1 MLQACKTFYDTER
14 RHVYTT
20 PKTFLELIKLYK
32 STLARKRKESQEAI
46 DRYSQEC
53 SNFKTTCSV
62 ASCRLHGMLAY
73 DCIVS
78 KLWSS
83 VAAGWRMV

>member
-1 MLQACKTFYDTER
+1 LQACKVFYDTED

-46 DRYSQEC
+46 DR
-53 SNFKTTCSV
+53 
-62 ASCRLHGMLAY
+62 
-73 DCIVS
+73 
-78 KLWSS
+78 
-83 VAAGWRMV
+83 

>member
-1 MLQACKTFYDTER
+1 MVPLCMLCWRCTRPAGLAMWSPALTAVCLCLQACKSFYDAER

-46 DRYSQEC
+46 DR
-53 SNFKTTCSV
+53 SV
-62 ASCRLHGMLAY
+62 MQCA
-73 DCIVS
+73 
-78 KLWSS
+78 
-83 VAAGWRMV
+83 